1 MVRSSLPASPMVAF
15 GYGAMSEIVEA
26 MDIDGQLYVLGHN
39 LPEFMERAMERGVEN
54 ERLRITEIIQGRID
68 IHRSF
73 INFCM
78 DNDVQVTPSIFSAIV
93 ELRALLRKIE
103 CL

>member
-1 MVRSSLPASPMVAF
+1 MAKTFAICRSSGLRPVRLSVTEAEEERSR
-15 GYGAMSEIVEA
+15 IV
-26 MDIDGQLYVLGHN
+26 G
-39 LPEFMERAMERGVEN
+39 
-54 ERLRITEIIQGRID
+54 IIQGRID

-103 CL
+103 CQ

>member
-1 MVRSSLPASPMVAF
+1 MPKAAF
-15 GYGAMSEIVEA
+15 GYGAMSDIVEA
-26 MDIDGQLYVLGHN
+26 QDIDGQLYVSAHN
-39 LPEFMERAMERGVEN
+39 LPEFMERATERGVEM
-54 ERLRITEIIQGRID
+54 ERIRILEIIQGRID
-68 IHRSF
+68 THRSF

-103 CL
+103 CQ

>member
-1 MVRSSLPASPMVAF
+1 MKFAICHTYGHQSVRLSVTKAEEERSR
-15 GYGAMSEIVEA
+15 IV
-26 MDIDGQLYVLGHN
+26 G
-39 LPEFMERAMERGVEN
+39 
-54 ERLRITEIIQGRID
+54 IIQSRID

-103 CL
+103 CQ

>member
-1 MVRSSLPASPMVAF
+1 MKFAICR
-15 GYGAMSEIVEA
+15 MSGHRFAKLNVTEA
-26 MDIDGQLYVLGHN
+26 
-39 LPEFMERAMERGVEN
+39 EEERA
-54 ERLRITEIIQGRID
+54 RIVGIIQGRID

-93 ELRALLRKIE
+93 ELRALLRKIQ
-103 CL
+103 CQ

>member
-1 MVRSSLPASPMVAF
+1 VT
-15 GYGAMSEIVEA
+15 EA
-26 MDIDGQLYVLGHN
+26 
-39 LPEFMERAMERGVEN
+39 EEERARIVGV
-54 ERLRITEIIQGRID
+54 IQARID

-78 DNDVQVTPSIFSAIV
+78 DNDVHVTPSIFSAIV

-103 CL
+103 CQ

>member
-1 MVRSSLPASPMVAF
+1 MRFAICHTSGREPARLNVT
-15 GYGAMSEIVEA
+15 EA
-26 MDIDGQLYVLGHN
+26 
-39 LPEFMERAMERGVEN
+39 EEERA
-54 ERLRITEIIQGRID
+54 RIAGIIQSRID

-103 CL
+103 CR